1 MRGETTLFVKL
12 SGMRKKEGIREEGKR
27 LEKERGKEDKKYPTM
42 PHVIF
47 SYYRVRKTGR
57 KGQAF
62 SANIDY
68 IQQDVMPSCR
78 RCGARDAIFYDH
90 YERKAKLSSIDGKA
104 YDVKIRAK
112 RYRCPH
118 CGHLFREPIRGLKG
132 SASKSAVLITGDFMR
147 LSLSEFGCFL

>member
-1 MRGETTLFVKL
+1 MDKLKLKATRVFMELSYLQANAVDKSKTLFVKL

-68 IQQDVMPSCR
+68 IQQDGMPSCR

-90 YERKAKLSSIDGKA
+90 YERKAKLSSIDDQG
-104 YDVKIRAK
+104 
-112 RYRCPH
+112 
-118 CGHLFREPIRGLKG
+118 
-132 SASKSAVLITGDFMR
+132 
-147 LSLSEFGCFL
+147 